1 MHNPTLIKTFV
12 ADGAISK
19 DRFVT
24 LAVGGGVSQA
34 SSSSAYI
41 LGTTDRLGAADQ
53 DKVDVILQGIAEV
66 EAGESITAPAAITV
80 NASGQAVVATSGAQV
95 AGLAITSAAAGEV
108 VSVLLGSYAP
118 IAAAQDGDGGGGDD
132 VEPEPDEPQTIDVA
146 DETVTY
152 STDDSAFVLAHS
164 PVVEGS
170 LTVKSADGQT
180 TYVADTDYA
189 VTLATGKITS
199 IEGTTMTFAEGATI
213 KASYQ
218 YTAST

>member
-34 SSSSAYI
+34 SSSSAYV
-41 LGTTDRLGAADQ
+41 LGTTDRLGAVDQ
-53 DKVDVILQGIAEV
+53 DKIDVILQGIAEV

-118 IAAAQDGDGGGGDD
+118 IAAAQDDGGGGDD